1 MPSIGGELAEG
12 RRRAARIRE
21 EQFTNFLTDSLSNEI
36 RHLTVGRQ
44 HALGRAQ
51 AHRRDGQL
59 VPASLCQDMAEND
72 RRLRRALERY
82 TALVGC
88 C

>member
-1 MPSIGGELAEG
+1 MPSAGEEVRDE
-12 RRRAARIRE
+12 RRQSERIRE
-21 EQFTNFLTDSLSNEI
+21 ERLANFLTDSLTSEI
-36 RHLTVGRQ
+36 RRLTVGRQ
-44 HALGRAQ
+44 SAVGRAH

-82 TALVGC
+82 TALTGRC
-88 C
+88 

>member
-1 MPSIGGELAEG
+1 MPTIRGALAK
-12 RRRAARIRE
+12 RRHPSARMRE
-21 EQFTNFLTDSLSNEI
+21 EQVTSFLTDSLSNEI

-88 C
+88 G

>member
-1 MPSIGGELAEG
+1 MPSIGGELADGG
-12 RRRAARIRE
+12 RASARIRE
-21 EQFTNFLTDSLSNEI
+21 ERFANFLADSLSDEI

-51 AHRRDGQL
+51 AHRRHGQL

-88 C
+88 G

>member
-12 RRRAARIRE
+12 RHPSARIRE
-21 EQFTNFLTDSLSNEI
+21 EQFANFLTASLSNEI

-82 TALVGC
+82 TALVACG
-88 C
+88 

>member
-1 MPSIGGELAEG
+1 MPSVAGERAEG
-12 RRRAARIRE
+12 RHPSARIRE
-21 EQFTNFLTDSLSNEI
+21 EQVRNFLTASLSNEI
-36 RHLTVGRQ
+36 RRLTVGRQ
-44 HALGRAQ
+44 HAFDRAH

-72 RRLRRALERY
+72 RRLRRALEGY

-88 C
+88 G